1 MDAYYELGLD
11 VDANASDIKR
21 AYRRMSLLHHPDKV
35 QGSESRFNDIKNA
48 YDVVGDVDRRK
59 AYDSFGVDLG
69 AEKAEMQIWSVG
81 VTMLVLPLGNFTV
94 KTAVAC
100 VASWWLSLP
109 VVKPFTLLG
118 GVGVVVLYRTRLRLG
133 GVDLHSPE
141 SSVALLSIGIVE
153 GLVVLHL
160 AWPLLFDGVCVF
172 YLVSEVSGVAPLA
185 QSTRIFGASALG
197 CLVLARL
204 VRGRWMWVLGLEMLL
219 MCTVL
224 LSCAIAVGA
233 MHVYIDHVHRQL
245 GSKVKDQRQTM
256 RKERGRLMDE
266 VETLRQQL
274 RRKRNG

>member
-1 MDAYYELGLD
+1 MG
-11 VDANASDIKR
+11 
-21 AYRRMSLLHHPDKV
+21 
-35 QGSESRFNDIKNA
+35 
-48 YDVVGDVDRRK
+48 
-59 AYDSFGVDLG
+59 
-69 AEKAEMQIWSVG
+69 G

-133 GVDLHSPE
+133 GVDLNSPE
-141 SSVALLSIGIVE
+141 SSVAWL
-153 GLVVLHL
+153 
-160 AWPLLFDGVCVF
+160 LLFDGVCVF

-219 MCTVL
+219 MCT
-224 LSCAIAVGA
+224 
-233 MHVYIDHVHRQL
+233 
-245 GSKVKDQRQTM
+245 
-256 RKERGRLMDE
+256 
-266 VETLRQQL
+266 
-274 RRKRNG
+274 